1 MRGVRAVRPGL
12 PAPRLVVAAVS
23 VLALLG
29 LLGCTAAGPSSPAGT
44 TGPLSTLSGSTASG
58 GTTSVDPATDVELAV
73 RRLAAARAAAVAAQD
88 KAAWLATV
96 ADPGSSFGA
105 AQASL
110 FDRLVALPVTGL
122 TAGEIT
128 VTAPAFAATAPTAPI
143 ASHAVGPVSG
153 DGWVANLQLA
163 YRFAGYDQGDRTFR
177 VSYAVMRTADGWRLA
192 GPGAGRTDPQPFDL
206 VDATSLRSPSTLV
219 IGDVPTATLQ
229 TYLDLGDAAR
239 QRIEQ
244 AWGSARPGVLVAPR
258 TTDELQGQLGR
269 GSIAGLQQVA
279 AITDGP
285 LSAGAPAPS
294 DRVYLNPAAF
304 ARLSPAGRGV
314 VVTHELTHVTVRA
327 TTTRPVPIWLSEG
340 YADQVAYA
348 ASGLSQATVAAEL
361 FTRVRA
367 GQVPDAL
374 PDVQAF
380 DPARGALSPVYNEAW
395 LAVVLL
401 RDTYGATAL
410 NAFYRAIAISR
421 PGDPSATASTDERT
435 RTAFGDVLGVT
446 QDAFVADWRAYLVRL
461 AG

>member
-1 MRGVRAVRPGL
+1 MEAVRPTSPATRLTVAMVAVLVLLSLGGCTSSAPTDVGPTTAL
-12 PAPRLVVAAVS
+12 GPPTTPVPAP
-23 VLALLG
+23 
-29 LLGCTAAGPSSPAGT
+29 
-44 TGPLSTLSGSTASG
+44 ST
-58 GTTSVDPATDVELAV
+58 DPAAEVQQAV
-73 RRLAAARAAAVAAQD
+73 RRLTADRAAAVAAQD

-96 ADPGSSFGA
+96 ADPASGFGA

-122 TAGEIT
+122 MADQVT
-128 VTAPAFAATAPTAPI
+128 VTAPTTSTGP
-143 ASHAVGPVSG
+143 ASTGPP
-153 DGWVANLQLA
+153 DGWVANLRLA
-163 YRFAGYDQGDRTFR
+163 YRFTGYDQGDRTFR
-177 VSYAVMRTADGWRLA
+177 VSYAVVRTAGGWRLA
-192 GPGAGRTDPQPFDL
+192 GPGTGRTDPQPFDL
-206 VDATSLRSPSTLV
+206 ADGTSLRSPSTLV

-244 AWGSARPGVLVAPR
+244 AWGSARPVVVVAPR
-258 TTDELQGQLGR
+258 TTDELQAQLGR
-269 GSIAGLQQVA
+269 GSIAGLDQVA

-285 LSAGAPAPS
+285 LTAGEPAPS

-304 ARLSPAGRGV
+304 ARLSPAGRSV
-314 VVTHELTHVTVRA
+314 VVTHELTHVTIRA

-340 YADQVAYA
+340 YADMVAYA
-348 ASGLSQATVAAEL
+348 ASGLSRNTVAAEL
-361 FTRVRA
+361 FTRIRA

-401 RDTYGATAL
+401 KDTYGATAL
-410 NAFYRAIAISR
+410 NAFYRAIATSR
-421 PGDPSATASTDERT
+421 PGDPSVTTGTDERT
-435 RTAFGDVLGVT
+435 STAFADVLGVT
-446 QDAFVADWRAYLVRL
+446 QDAFVADWRADLVRL